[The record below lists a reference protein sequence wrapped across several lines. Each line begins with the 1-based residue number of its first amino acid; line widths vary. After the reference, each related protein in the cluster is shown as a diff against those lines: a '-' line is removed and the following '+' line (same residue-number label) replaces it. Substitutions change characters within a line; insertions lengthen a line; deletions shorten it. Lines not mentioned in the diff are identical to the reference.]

1 MASELGG
8 SGLEAFWAGTA
19 FLLLSCVFQ
28 PPLGA
33 LSRIFGRKPIAV
45 LSAAVFLAGTVIGG
59 VASNFTILIIGR
71 SLQGFGGGGI
81 AVLTE
86 IVVCDM
92 IPLRQR
98 GQWFGIISSA
108 YAVGTVLGPVVG
120 GAFAANVSWVRLCDN
135 EFVRKSH

>member
-1 MASELGG
+1 M
-8 SGLEAFWAGTA
+8 
-19 FLLLSCVFQ
+19 FQ
-28 PPLGA
+28 PPPGA
-33 LSRIFGRKPIAV
+33 LPRIFGRKPEAV
-45 LSAAVFLAGTVIGG
+45 GSAVAFLVGTVVSAVERDFVVVI
-59 VASNFTILIIGR
+59 VGR
-71 SLQGFGGGGI
+71 ALQGFGGGGGI

-120 GAFAANVSWVRLCDN
+120 GAFAANVTWVRSTGTL
-135 EFVRKSH
+135 VRPG